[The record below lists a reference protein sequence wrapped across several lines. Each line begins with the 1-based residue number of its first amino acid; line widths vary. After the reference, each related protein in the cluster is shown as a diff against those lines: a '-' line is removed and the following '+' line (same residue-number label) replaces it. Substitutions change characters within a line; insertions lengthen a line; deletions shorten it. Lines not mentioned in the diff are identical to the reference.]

1 MGTASNDQRIARD
14 SVKVSMLIVKM
25 LAALK
30 DMGPFKDALTAVIT
44 GIAEDSAKGQPQPQ
58 PA

>member
-1 MGTASNDQRIARD
+1 
-14 SVKVSMLIVKM
+14 MLIVKM